1 MGTRVGPG
9 VGDGDGGRDGRE
21 LGDDEGRGVGAG
33 VGSDTCTSSNVEG
46 SATRSHLEVAVV
58 RLLRP
63 LPASSS
69 SSAAA
74 AEAVTSSLEQQLLPT
89 AAVYRG
95 RTKRACARADRCS
108 LKLLPSLVS
117 NSSAS
122 AFRT

>member
-1 MGTRVGPG
+1 VGTRVGPG
-9 VGDGDGGRDGRE
+9 VGAGDGGRVGRE
-21 LGDDEGRGVGAG
+21 LGDEDGRGVGAG
-33 VGSDTCTSSNVEG
+33 VGSDTCASSNVEG
-46 SATRSHLEVAVV
+46 SATSSHLEVAVA

-63 LPASSS
+63 LLASSS
-69 SSAAA
+69 SAT

-89 AAVYRG
+89 AAGYRG